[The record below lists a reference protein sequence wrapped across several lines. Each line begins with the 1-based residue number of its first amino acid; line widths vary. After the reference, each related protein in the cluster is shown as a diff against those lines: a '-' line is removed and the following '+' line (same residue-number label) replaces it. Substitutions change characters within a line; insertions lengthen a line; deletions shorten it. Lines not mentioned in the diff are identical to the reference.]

1 MNPHSHNNRK
11 WILFHILKLLQ
22 KPSAI
27 YFFPKN
33 QLIKIVNKAAAVC
46 LYVLLWVSFSWR
58 NRMWMATLLFCCILQ
73 PDPASICPHSHQ
85 RRRPHSGEGEF
96 VRKSFIT
103 EGWIKKEDSPENW
116 ETWLSEA
123 LWGAR
128 EYFPTGISRWDII
141 IIIIVFVVIFTKTL
155 GFPSGNCKEHVMT
168 KMQRPTN
175 FNLFLSQFLMYHTW

>member
-1 MNPHSHNNRK
+1 MCSCGC
-11 WILFHILKLLQ
+11 LFHEGIERGWLHYCSAAYYNPTLL
-22 KPSAI
+22 PSAH
-27 YFFPKN
+27 
-33 QLIKIVNKAAAVC
+33 
-46 LYVLLWVSFSWR
+46 
-58 NRMWMATLLFCCILQ
+58 T
-73 PDPASICPHSHQ
+73 HSHQ
-85 RRRPHSGEGEF
+85 RRRPHSEEGEF

-103 EGWIKKEDSPENW
+103 EDWIKKEDSPENW

-141 IIIIVFVVIFTKTL
+141 IIIIVFVVILTKTL

-175 FNLFLSQFLMYHTW
+175 FNLFLSVSHVLYLAEYHSYTHVLIIDSLYW